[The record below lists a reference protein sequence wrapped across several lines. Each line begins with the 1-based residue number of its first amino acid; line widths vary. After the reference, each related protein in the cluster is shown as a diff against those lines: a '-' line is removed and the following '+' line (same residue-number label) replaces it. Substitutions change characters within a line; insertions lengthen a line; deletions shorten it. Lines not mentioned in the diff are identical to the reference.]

1 MCLFKGLYV
10 ILNTHHDQAKNG
22 VTYRNGYFPNRNNRE
37 ESEKYLLNISIPI
50 TQAFN
55 NGYDHHIIFETLNQ
69 QRLKGDTH
77 EWWYAPEDGN
87 CEEGIQVL
95 NEYNKLI
102 HIIIRN
108 SGGNNAK
115 RFILFTSCPASYGY
129 VTSN

>member
-1 MCLFKGLYV
+1 MV
-10 ILNTHHDQAKNG
+10 
-22 VTYRNGYFPNRNNRE
+22 V
-37 ESEKYLLNISIPI
+37 
-50 TQAFN
+50 
-55 NGYDHHIIFETLNQ
+55 
-69 QRLKGDTH
+69 
-77 EWWYAPEDGN
+77 APEDGN

>member
-1 MCLFKGLYV
+1 
-10 ILNTHHDQAKNG
+10 
-22 VTYRNGYFPNRNNRE
+22 
-37 ESEKYLLNISIPI
+37 
-50 TQAFN
+50 
-55 NGYDHHIIFETLNQ
+55 
-69 QRLKGDTH
+69 LKGDTH

-129 VTSN
+129 VTSNWFQIPDDSQYNSSAKRIFSKCAYVYSIWFCNESWYKHNQF